1 MAINYEES
9 RKDSF
14 QDYKV
19 HKIKSLSALGT
30 NQMNQIRPRY
40 ETNLQDNFMS
50 MGQNKVVYNRN
61 QEDLKIDYS
70 SKCLDSKAPF
80 VPRERGGKKFSY
92 LS

>member
-1 MAINYEES
+1 
-9 RKDSF
+9 
-14 QDYKV
+14 
-19 HKIKSLSALGT
+19 
-30 NQMNQIRPRY
+30 
-40 ETNLQDNFMS
+40 MS

-70 SKCLDSKAPF
+70 SKCLDIKAPF